1 MTRPFRTSAL
11 TAGALVLLFSMG
23 SCAGG
28 TATPTGEA
36 RPSTPT
42 VEPIPSTEPVDPL
55 TAVVGLVARPEG
67 LELRDDDGAVVAVLD
82 YMSSPADAI
91 TTLSDVFG
99 APPVDEPY
107 AATNHGPGGVF
118 HRWDL
123 FVLDERLYDE
133 ARRQAE
139 GYDWLVWPRF
149 AVYFDGPAADGVVL
163 STSSGRQAGDP
174 WAEVE
179 TDAGFDSDISTC
191 VGTSI
196 EAAAVTA
203 PEGWLGPD
211 RVNVVVV
218 PADDGSTVKWV
229 GAPQMEADG
238 CA

>member
-1 MTRPFRTSAL
+1 MIRTFRTGAL
-11 TAGALVLLFSMG
+11 AAGALVLLFSMSGCVG
-23 SCAGG
+23 SVASP
-28 TATPTGEA
+28 TPDVE
-36 RPSTPT
+36 RPTPT
-42 VEPIPSTEPVDPL
+42 VEPLPIVEPADPL

-67 LELRDDDGAVVAVLD
+67 LELRDDDDAVVTTLD
-82 YMSSPADAI
+82 YMSSPADAV
-91 TTLSDVFG
+91 TTLTTVFG
-99 APPVDEPY
+99 SPPVDEPY

-133 ARRQAE
+133 VRRQAE

-163 STSSGRQAGDP
+163 STSSGRQAGDG

-179 TDAGFDSDISTC
+179 TDAGFDSDIWTC

-196 EAAAVTA
+196 EAAATA
-203 PEGWLGPD
+203 APDEWLGPD

-218 PADDGSTVKWV
+218 PSDDGTVKWV
-229 GAPQMEADG
+229 GAPEMEVDG